1 MAKASVDYG
10 ADQIQVLEGLEAVRR
25 RPGMYIGSVSGK
37 GLHHLV
43 FELIDNSID
52 EAMAGFC
59 NRIGV
64 TLHKDGAVS
73 VADNGRGIPVDMHP
87 KMGKPAVEVACT
99 VLHAGGKFDKEVY
112 AVSGGLHGVGLS
124 VVNALSEWMEVEI
137 TRGGKVYHQR
147 YEHGDKKI
155 SPLKVLGNGKGSGS
169 VIRFKPDRAIFV
181 EIVNFS
187 FDTLANRLEE
197 LAFLCSGVAITLKDE
212 RGEGKERNYLSKTGV
227 MGFVEHLNSNFDGS
241 PSHKKVVCF
250 EGEKEGVL
258 VEGAFQYIDSEE
270 ETFCSYVN
278 NINTVEGGTHE
289 KGFRT
294 ALTAVLNSYA
304 RKNNLLKEK
313 DENFSGEDT
322 RDGLTVVLSVKV
334 REPIFE
340 GQTKTKLGNT
350 EVEGIVRS
358 LAQDGINTFLE
369 ENPAQGKDVISRVQK
384 TSQLR
389 LAAKKAKELKSKQKE
404 AEAEGLTGKLAA
416 CSGKDPSINE
426 LFLVEGDS
434 AGGSAKMGR
443 NRRFQAILPL
453 RGKGLN
459 VAKQSLDKVL
469 ANEEIRSIITAIGG
483 GVGKDFDTD
492 RCKYARIVIMSDADD
507 DGAHIRSLLLTFFYT
522 YMRPLL
528 INGRIF
534 IAQPPLFKVQKGNK
548 ELRYAYSDE
557 ELEKVL
563 KEMGRKSQ
571 VQRYKG
577 LGEMNPSQ
585 LWETTMNPASRTLL
599 QVELDDTADAARK
612 VNVLMGKKVEPR
624 KDYIMEHTVF
634 GEED

>member
-1 MAKASVDYG
+1 MSKVSLDYG
-10 ADQIQVLEGLEAVRR
+10 AEQIQVLEGLEAVRR
-25 RPGMYIGSVSGK
+25 RPGMYIGSVNAR

-43 FELIDNSID
+43 FELVDNSID
-52 EAMAGFC
+52 EVMAGVC
-59 NRIGV
+59 NKIKV
-64 TLHKDGAVS
+64 VLHQDGSVS
-73 VADNGRGIPVDMHP
+73 VADNGRGIPVENHP
-87 KMGKPAVEVACT
+87 KLGKPAVEVACT
-99 VLHAGGKFDKEVY
+99 VLHAGGKFDKEAYV
-112 AVSGGLHGVGLS
+112 VSGGLHGVGLS

-137 TRGGKVYHQR
+137 TRGGKVYQQR
-147 YEHGDKKI
+147 YEQGDRKI
-155 SPLKVLGNGKGSGS
+155 SPLKMIGKGKGSGS
-169 VIRFKPDRAIFV
+169 LIRFKPDRSIFV
-181 EIVNFS
+181 ETVHFS
-187 FDTLANRLEE
+187 FDTLADRLEE
-197 LAFLCSGVAITLKDE
+197 LAFLCSGVEIVLKDE
-212 RGEGKERNYLSKTGV
+212 RGEGKEKTFFSKTGIS
-227 MGFVEHLNSNFDGS
+227 GFVEHLNANADGS
-241 PSHKKVVCF
+241 AVHKKVVYF
-250 EGEKEGVL
+250 QGEKDQVL
-258 VEGAFQYIDSEE
+258 VEAAFQYNDSEE

-289 KGFRT
+289 KGLRT
-294 ALTAVLNSYA
+294 ALTAALNSYA
-304 RKNNLLKEK
+304 RKNNLLKDK
-313 DENFSGEDT
+313 DENFTGEDT

-358 LAQDGINTFLE
+358 LAQEGITTFLE
-369 ENPAQGKDVISRVQK
+369 ENPSQAKDVIGRVQK

-404 AEAEGLTGKLAA
+404 AEAEGLTGKLSA
-416 CSGKDPSINE
+416 CSGRDPAVNE

-443 NRRFQAILPL
+443 NRQFQAILPL

-483 GVGKDFDTD
+483 GVGKDFDLE
-492 RCKYARIVIMSDADD
+492 RCKYARVVIMSDADD

-534 IAQPPLFKVQKGNK
+534 IAQPPLFKVQKGK
-548 ELRYAYSDE
+548 EMRYAYSDE
-557 ELEKVL
+557 ELNRVL

-577 LGEMNPSQ
+577 LGEMNPAQ
-585 LWETTMNPASRTLL
+585 LWETTMNPATRTLL

-612 VNVLMGKKVEPR
+612 VNILMGKKVEPR

-634 GEED
+634 SEED

>member
-1 MAKASVDYG
+1 MDYG
-10 ADQIQVLEGLEAVRR
+10 AEQIQVLEGLEAVRR
-25 RPGMYIGSVSGK
+25 RPGMYIGSVTSR

-43 FELIDNSID
+43 FEIVDNSID

-59 NRIGV
+59 DKISV
-64 TLHKDGAVS
+64 TLHKDGSVS
-73 VADNGRGIPVDMHP
+73 VTDNGRGIPVEKHP
-87 KMGKPAVEVACT
+87 KLGKPAVEVACT
-99 VLHAGGKFDKEVY
+99 VLHAGGKFDKQAY

-137 TRGGKVYHQR
+137 TRGGTIYHQR
-147 YEHGDKKI
+147 YEFGDRAI
-155 SPLKVLGNGKGSGS
+155 SPLKVIGKGKGSGTT
-169 VIRFKPDRAIFV
+169 IRFKPDKTIFQ
-181 EIVNFS
+181 ESIQFS
-187 FDTLANRLEE
+187 FNTLEERLEE
-197 LAFLCSGVAITLKDE
+197 LAFLCNGLTIILHDE
-212 RGEGKERNYLSKTGV
+212 HGDTKEKTFYAKNGLA
-227 MGFVEHLNSNFDGS
+227 GFVQHLNANVDGDVE
-241 PSHKKVVCF
+241 HKKVVYF
-250 EGEKEGVL
+250 IGDKDGIV
-258 VEGAFQYIDSEE
+258 VEGAIQYNSSEDE
-270 ETFCSYVN
+270 IFCSYVN

-304 RKNNLLKEK
+304 RKNSLLKDK
-313 DENFSGEDT
+313 DENFIGEDT
-322 RDGLTVVLSVKV
+322 RDGLTAVLSVKV
-334 REPIFE
+334 KEPIFE

-358 LAQDGINTFLE
+358 LSQEGINTFLE
-369 ENPAQGKDVISRVQK
+369 QNPSQAKEVIARVQK
-384 TSQLR
+384 TSQMR
-389 LAAKKAKELKSKQKE
+389 LALKRAKELKSKQKE

-416 CSGKDPSINE
+416 CSGRDPEVNE
-426 LFLVEGDS
+426 IFLVEGDS

-443 NRRFQAILPL
+443 NRKFQAILPL

-459 VAKQSLDKVL
+459 VAKQSLEKVL
-469 ANEEIRSIITAIGG
+469 ANEEIRSIITAIGA
-483 GVGKDFDTD
+483 GVGKNFDLD
-492 RCKYARIVIMSDADD
+492 RVKYARVVIMSDADD

-534 IAQPPLFKVQKGNK
+534 IAQPPLFKVQKGK
-548 ELRYAYSDE
+548 EIHYAYSDE
-557 ELEKVL
+557 ELDRLL
-563 KEMGRKSQ
+563 KEVGRKSQ

-599 QVELDDTADAARK
+599 QVELNDMAEAALK
-612 VNVLMGKKVEPR
+612 VNILMGKKVEPR